1 MALTLP
7 FAARRGEAS
16 AALLAPTRMGPVLWV
31 IAVMTCLAML
41 GLGAAL
47 GLTPAAAGLSQQI
60 AGRATIQIVQ
70 ADVAAR
76 RAEVAALREAL
87 ARAPYVGAV
96 DVVSEQR
103 IDAMAAQWLG
113 DGVSAT
119 GLPLPALIDV
129 DLLPGDARAVQRLKQ
144 LVRRMAP
151 DARVIPHAQWLQP
164 VARLVSLI
172 GWLAAGVAALLILA
186 AAAVAVVAAR
196 GALAAQRPVIDVLH
210 LVGATDVQIA
220 RLFQRR
226 TAWEVALGAILG
238 AAVAIAIAAS
248 VGAMTSGVSSG
259 LVAEAAGPPVRW
271 LWMLAVPPAI
281 VIVATFAARRA
292 VIAVLRAMP

>member
-1 MALTLP
+1 MMP
-7 FAARRGEAS
+7 ARFSRSGDGANV
-16 AALLAPTRMGPVLWV
+16 LAPARMGPVLWV

-70 ADVAAR
+70 TDVAAR
-76 RAEVAALREAL
+76 RAEVAALRQAL

-113 DGVSAT
+113 DGVSAS

-129 DLLPGDARAVQRLKQ
+129 DLLPGDAQAVRRLTQ
-144 LVRRMAP
+144 LVGQTAP
-151 DARVIPHAQWLQP
+151 DARVIPHARWLQP
-164 VARLVSLI
+164 VARLVGVI
-172 GWLAAGVAALLILA
+172 GWLAAGIAALLILA

-196 GALAAQRPVIDVLH
+196 GALAVQRPVIDVLH

-220 RLFQRR
+220 RLFQCR
-226 TAWEVALGAILG
+226 TAWEVSLGAVLG
-238 AAVAIAIAAS
+238 AAIAVAIAVT

-259 LVAEAAGPPVRW
+259 LVTEAAGPPLRW

-281 VIVATFAARRA
+281 ILVATFAARRA
-292 VIAVLRAMP
+292 VIAVLKGMP

>member
-1 MALTLP
+1 MMP
-7 FAARRGEAS
+7 ARFSRSGDGANV
-16 AALLAPTRMGPVLWV
+16 LAPARMGPVLWV

-70 ADVAAR
+70 TDVAAR
-76 RAEVAALREAL
+76 RAEVAALRQAL

-113 DGVSAT
+113 DGVSAS

-129 DLLPGDARAVQRLKQ
+129 DLLPGDAQAVRRLTQ
-144 LVRRMAP
+144 LVGQTAP
-151 DARVIPHAQWLQP
+151 DARVIPHARWLQP
-164 VARLVSLI
+164 VARLVGVI
-172 GWLAAGVAALLILA
+172 GWLAAGIAALLILA

-196 GALAAQRPVIDVLH
+196 GALAVQRPVIDVLH

-226 TAWEVALGAILG
+226 TAWEVSLGAVLG
-238 AAVAIAIAAS
+238 AAIAVAIAVT

-259 LVAEAAGPPVRW
+259 LVTEAAGPPLRW

-281 VIVATFAARRA
+281 ILVATFAARRA
-292 VIAVLRAMP
+292 VIAVLKGMP